1 MIKPPHSDGKTLM
14 TNSPLRIGLI
24 GAGGISNS
32 HLPHLLT
39 LGAEVF
45 VYSEAG
51 APDLVAKY
59 GGTVVDTLDE
69 LLDLVD
75 YVDVA
80 TPTFT
85 HYALVKRALEAGKDV
100 ISEKPLARLDS
111 EADELEQLAAT
122 LGRKLYPAHVVRFF
136 PEYVRLYEA
145 VKSGSLG
152 ELAVLRFSR
161 SGAFPTRTPWFA
173 DRALSGGIIMDQM
186 IHDIDIA
193 RWVAGEVTRVSAVSS
208 RAGTAEAP
216 VEAAHVLLT
225 HESGAISHIAGL
237 WGPAHLP
244 FTTEYSVTGTLG
256 SLEHSSAAERNY
268 VASLAVTPEQGGLLP
283 DVDPAENPYF
293 VELREFTRSFD
304 GGAEPRV
311 SVADGAAAV
320 RLANAALTSL
330 ETGQPVDLTEGK

>member
-1 MIKPPHSDGKTLM
+1 MTTPPLK
-14 TNSPLRIGLI
+14 IGLI

-32 HLPHLLT
+32 HLPHLLA
-39 LGAEVF
+39 LGADVY
-45 VYSEAG
+45 VYSEEG
-51 APDLVAKY
+51 APDLVARY

-69 LLDLVD
+69 LLALVD

-85 HYALVKRALEAGKDV
+85 HHALVKRALEAGKHV
-100 ISEKPLARLDS
+100 ISEKPLARTDS
-111 EADELEQLAAT
+111 EAAELVELAAST
-122 LGRKLYPAHVVRFF
+122 GKSLYPAHVVRFF

-152 ELAVLRFSR
+152 DLAVLRFSR

-193 RWVAGEVTRVSAVSS
+193 RWVAGEVTRVSAVST
-208 RAGTAEAP
+208 RAGTDAAP

-225 HESGAISHIAGL
+225 HASGAISHIAGL
-237 WGPAHLP
+237 WGPAHVV

-256 SLEHSSAAERNY
+256 SLEHSSAAEKNY
-268 VASLAVTPEQGGLLP
+268 VANLKATEAQGGLLP

-293 VELREFTRSFD
+293 VEIREFTNAFAGGPVPRVTARD
-304 GGAEPRV
+304 GAE
-311 SVADGAAAV
+311 AV

-330 ETGQPVDLTEGK
+330 ETGQPVDLTVKGN

>member
-1 MIKPPHSDGKTLM
+1 MTTPPLK
-14 TNSPLRIGLI
+14 IGLI

-32 HLPHLLT
+32 HLPHLLA
-39 LGAEVF
+39 LGADVY
-45 VYSEAG
+45 VYSEEG
-51 APDLVAKY
+51 APDLVARY
-59 GGTVVDTLDE
+59 GGTVVDSLDE
-69 LLDLVD
+69 LLALVD

-85 HYALVKRALEAGKDV
+85 HHALVKRALEAGKHV
-100 ISEKPLARLDS
+100 ISEKPLARTDS
-111 EADELEQLAAT
+111 EAAELVELAAST
-122 LGRKLYPAHVVRFF
+122 GKSLYPAHVVRFF

-152 ELAVLRFSR
+152 DLAVLRFSR

-193 RWVAGEVTRVSAVSS
+193 RWVAGEVTRVSAVST
-208 RAGTAEAP
+208 RAGTDAAP

-225 HESGAISHIAGL
+225 HASGAISHIAGL
-237 WGPAHLP
+237 WGPAHVV

-256 SLEHSSAAERNY
+256 SLEHSSAAEKNY
-268 VASLAVTPEQGGLLP
+268 VANLKATEAQGGLLP

-293 VELREFTRSFD
+293 VEIREFTNAFAGGPVPRVTD
-304 GGAEPRV
+304 RDGAE
-311 SVADGAAAV
+311 AV

-330 ETGQPVDLTEGK
+330 ETGQPVDLTVKGN

>member
-1 MIKPPHSDGKTLM
+1 M
-14 TNSPLRIGLI
+14 THSPLRIGLI

-32 HLPHLLT
+32 HLPHLLA

-51 APDLVAKY
+51 APELVATH
-59 GGTVVDTLDE
+59 GGTVVGTLEE
-69 LLDLVD
+69 LFDLVD

-85 HYALVKRALEAGKDV
+85 HHALVKRALEAGKDV

-111 EADELEQLAAT
+111 EADELEQLAAS

-136 PEYVRLYEA
+136 PEYVRLYET
-145 VKSGSLG
+145 VKAGTLG

-208 RAGTAEAP
+208 RAGTVEAP

-256 SLEHSSAAERNY
+256 SLAHSSAAERNY
-268 VASLAVTPEQGGLLP
+268 VASLAVPAEQGGLLP

-293 VELREFTRSFD
+293 VELREFTRSFA

-311 SVADGAAAV
+311 TVADGAAAV

>member
-1 MIKPPHSDGKTLM
+1 MTTPPLK
-14 TNSPLRIGLI
+14 IGLI

-32 HLPHLLT
+32 HLPHLLA
-39 LGAEVF
+39 LGADVY
-45 VYSEAG
+45 VYSEEG
-51 APDLVAKY
+51 APDLVARY

-69 LLDLVD
+69 LLALVD

-85 HYALVKRALEAGKDV
+85 HHALVKRALEAGKHV
-100 ISEKPLARLDS
+100 ISEKPLARTDS
-111 EADELEQLAAT
+111 EAAELVELAAST
-122 LGRKLYPAHVVRFF
+122 GKSLYPAHVVRFF

-152 ELAVLRFSR
+152 DLAVLRFSR

-186 IHDIDIA
+186 IHDLDIA

-208 RAGTAEAP
+208 QAGTAEAP

-225 HESGAISHIAGL
+225 HESGAISHVAGL

-268 VASLAVTPEQGGLLP
+268 VSNLAVAVEQGGLLP

-293 VELREFTRSFD
+293 VELREYTQSFA

-311 SVADGAAAV
+311 TVKDGAAAV
-320 RLANAALTSL
+320 RIANAALTSL